1 MLANRISKFFLATL
15 PLFLLVSCGGQ
26 STPPAATTQD
36 KKAQLCTDLA
46 NLKTSVATLRSMSP
60 SSTVGDF
67 KAARDQVKTAFGT
80 VKTTAASVQDS
91 KVEDLEKAQQGLD
104 KAITNVSDKAT
115 LNQAMTSVTP
125 QVTALQQ
132 AEAKMTAGLSCP

>member
-1 MLANRISKFFLATL
+1 MISNRLSKCFLAAL
-15 PLFLLVSCGGQ
+15 PLFLLISCSSP

-46 NLKTSVATLRSMSP
+46 NFKTSVATLRSMSP

-91 KVEDLEKAQQGLD
+91 KVEDLEKAQQDLD
-104 KAITNVSDKAT
+104 KAITNVPNTAT

-125 QVTALQQ
+125 QVTAVQQ

>member
-1 MLANRISKFFLATL
+1 MIANRISKVFLATL
-15 PLFLLVSCGGQ
+15 PLFLLISCGGQ

-46 NLKTSVATLRSMSP
+46 NFKTSVATLRSMSP

-67 KAARDQVKTAFGT
+67 KTARDQVKTAFNT

-91 KVEDLEKAQQGLD
+91 KVEDLERAQQDLD
-104 KAITNVSDKAT
+104 KAITSVPNTAT

-125 QVTALQQ
+125 QVTAVQT
-132 AEAKMTAGLSCP
+132 AEAKMTADLSCP